1 MVHVNKR
8 MEDLR
13 NIAIKYMDSDEEL
26 KSIIESKY
34 SFYEDTFDP
43 EKNMYSM
50 ILHTK
55 IHNNKTQI
63 SFIFDKDDKITMPS
77 IESLKKAL

>member
-1 MVHVNKR
+1 MVYVDKR
-8 MEDLR
+8 QEDLR
-13 NIAIKYMDSDEEL
+13 NISIQYMNSDEEL
-26 KSIIESKY
+26 SLVLQNKY

-55 IHNNKTQI
+55 INNNRTQI
-63 SFIFDKDDKITMPS
+63 SFVFDKDDKIVMPS

>member
-13 NIAIKYMDSDEEL
+13 SIAIKYMDSDEEL
-26 KSIIESKY
+26 KSILIDKY

-55 IHNNKTQI
+55 LHNNKTQI
-63 SFIFDKDDKITMPS
+63 SFVFDKDYQITMPS
-77 IESLKKAL
+77 IESLKKEL

>member
-13 NIAIKYMDSDEEL
+13 DIAIKYMDSDEEL
-26 KSIIESKY
+26 KSILDTKY

-55 IHNNKTQI
+55 LHNNRTQI